1 MGDMYSDQ
9 ILSLYFKEKVRGFI
23 GEAIQAHSMRITPES
38 RTTRLQRTPKH
49 LIPFDVRLKIKEAWP
64 TILDHLDQGDEKGAV
79 ELAVKAG
86 FTARAFNEILKDKVS
101 LALLNIH
108 ASMRLAGV
116 PDLTLLSKAA
126 DQKTRLH
133 ERNTG
138 SYLQAILYPSMA
150 RRMSNTLF
158 WSRGSRSAKNTDQST
173 DAFVDM
179 ISCLEKNDNKG
190 AQKSLE
196 KHGFSNAAAEEILQ
210 NPARFCEFVLDAI
223 LTDAPDQKA
232 IAEAS
237 KDLEAPYK
245 VIEELKIGSGLQKE
259 LSEQDLKV
267 LNVTLD
273 ACRAG

>member
-1 MGDMYSDQ
+1 MGDVYAEQ

-23 GEAIQAHSMRITPES
+23 GEAIQAHSMRLTPES
-38 RTTRLQRTPKH
+38 RTKTLQRTPKH
-49 LIPFDVRLKIKEAWP
+49 LVPFDVRLKIKESWP
-64 TILDHLDQGDEKGAV
+64 AILDHLDQGDEKAAV
-79 ELAVKAG
+79 DLAVKAG
-86 FTARAFNEILKDKVS
+86 FTEKAFKEVLKDKVS

-108 ASMRLAGV
+108 ASMRLAGI
-116 PDLTLLSKAA
+116 PDLKQLSKASGP
-126 DQKTRLH
+126 KSRLH

-138 SYLQAILYPSMA
+138 TYLQAILYPSMA

-158 WSRGSRSAKNTDQST
+158 WSRGTRPANNTDQAT

-179 ISCLEKNDNKG
+179 IGCLEKNDEKG
-190 AQKSLE
+190 AKKALE
-196 KHGFSNAAAEEILQ
+196 KHGFSNAAAEEILE

-223 LTDAPDQKA
+223 LTDAPDRKA
-232 IAEAS
+232 IEAAS

-245 VIEELKIGSGLQKE
+245 VIEDLKIGSALQKE